1 MTTGFDAASVGLYSQ
16 LLSSIAEEMGTV
28 LERSSFSPNIKERR
42 DHSCGLF
49 TSSGLLAAQA
59 AHIPVHLGAMEFL
72 LQKWLA
78 DGPSIEAG
86 RTYISNDPFFAG
98 THLPDITFLRAVEVR
113 GRIIGYVANRA
124 HHADVGGS
132 SPGSFAPAPSV
143 HEEGVLIRPQEA
155 TAELIAELA
164 GQMRNPK
171 ERIGDLQAQ
180 AAANLVGADRLSS
193 LANRW
198 GDEFDERIAQ
208 CLAYS
213 EAHTRNF
220 LRSVPRGEWTA
231 RESLDPLDDGEVL
244 NICLRIECDGNGG
257 ITFDFSGTS
266 PQAPMGINATE
277 AVTRSACYYVVRCLC
292 SEAPANHGCFA
303 PVSVN
308 VPAGT
313 ILNAVYPAPVVAG
326 NTETSQRTVDAI
338 LRTLQQALPDLAP
351 ACSQGTM
358 NNLAL
363 GTDEWA
369 YYETIAGGAGGGP
382 NRAGASAVHTHMTN
396 TRNTP
401 IEAMEIELPVRFS
414 RYEMRRGSG
423 GDGVHSGGDGV
434 IREFEVLE
442 DEVTLSLMT
451 ERRTSGPCG
460 AQGGAPGS
468 PGRNLLLRRGE
479 FRPLGSR
486 DVVRLA
492 QDDVVRIETP
502 GGGGWGK
509 PAADAVLK

>member
-42 DHSCGLF
+42 DYSCGIF
-49 TSSGLLAAQA
+49 TSKGLLAAQA

-78 DGPSIEAG
+78 DGPPLEAG

-98 THLPDITFLRAVEVR
+98 THLPDITFLRPVERR

-132 SPGSFAPAPSV
+132 SPGSFAPARSV
-143 HEEGVLIRPQEA
+143 REEGVLIRPQEA
-155 TAELIAELA
+155 TADLVAELA
-164 GQMRNPK
+164 HQMRNPK
-171 ERIGDLQAQ
+171 ERIGDLHAQ
-180 AAANLVGADRLSS
+180 AAANLVGADRLTA
-193 LANRW
+193 LAERW

-208 CLAYS
+208 CVAYS

-220 LRSVPRGEWTA
+220 LRSIPKGEWTA
-231 RESLDPLDDGEVL
+231 QEDLDPLDDGEVL
-244 NICLRIECDGNGG
+244 NICLRIASDGNGG
-257 ITFDFSGTS
+257 IRFDFSGTS
-266 PQAPMGINATE
+266 PQAPLGINATE

-292 SEAPANHGCFA
+292 PDAPANHGCFA
-303 PVSVN
+303 PVSVH
-308 VPAGT
+308 VPPGT
-313 ILNAVYPAPVVAG
+313 ILNAVYPAAVVAG

-338 LRTLQQALPDLAP
+338 LRAMQLALPGVVP

-363 GTDEWA
+363 GTRDWA

-401 IEAMEIELPVRFS
+401 VEAMEIELPVRFS
-414 RYEMRRGSG
+414 RYEIRRGSG
-423 GDGVHSGGDGV
+423 GKGRHPGGDGV

-442 DEVTLSLMT
+442 DGVTLSLMT

-460 AQGGAPGS
+460 AQGGQPGL
-468 PGRNLLLRRGE
+468 PGRNTLLRRGE
-479 FRPLGSR
+479 ARPLGSR
-486 DVVRLA
+486 DVLRLS
-492 QDDVVRIETP
+492 QGDVIRIETP

-509 PAADAVLK
+509 PAADAVLP